1 MVPPLKVGL
10 PGIPNTQAPPSAI
23 CQLPLYL
30 SLPVIVPSVTCTKSQ
45 LILTVVSVYACHSR
59 FHSGIMSCDLNFPID
74 LEKKKWA
81 LVCSTS
87 CCENKSDDFQKF
99 FMYYRSNRKSDLAP
113 TCIKWDSTLMVKK
126 KKKKKWNILSQ
137 IKWLYSDK
145 NTAINE
151 ILNCFSNSVVQVFCL
166 NLLVYYI
173 TTNFYTPESR
183 IASYFYFLPSQ

>member
-1 MVPPLKVGL
+1 MVGL

-23 CQLPLYL
+23 GQLPLSFY
-30 SLPVIVPSVTCTKSQ
+30 LPVIVPSVTCTKSQ
-45 LILTVVSVYACHSR
+45 LILAVVSVYACHSR
-59 FHSGIMSCDLNFPID
+59 FHSGIMPCDLNFPID
-74 LEKKKWA
+74 LEKKKMSFSLFNFLLWEQEWW
-81 LVCSTS
+81 LPKVLYVLQV
-87 CCENKSDDFQKF
+87 KQKVWPGTYL
-99 FMYYRSNRKSDLAP
+99 YYVGFN
-113 TCIKWDSTLMVKK
+113 TYGK

-166 NLLVYYI
+166 NLLVYCI

-183 IASYFYFLPSQ
+183 IASYFLFLTFTITSTG